1 MEKYEQLFPYPKFWG
16 VKIAKHEKRD
26 CFAPFLKTGRMETGD
41 DNRGTARQEPPPA
54 QFFLLY
60 KRRDDRKRARKTAM
74 EGIMHSLLYI
84 RTPAHA
90 QRVYRGITW
99 ETLGQPK
106 KNIKNPL
113 CLMQNVSCETLMM

>member
-1 MEKYEQLFPYPKFWG
+1 
-16 VKIAKHEKRD
+16 
-26 CFAPFLKTGRMETGD
+26 
-41 DNRGTARQEPPPA
+41 
-54 QFFLLY
+54 
-60 KRRDDRKRARKTAM
+60 M

-106 KNIKNPL
+106 KQKHKKPL
-113 CLMQNVSCETLMM
+113 VLDAKCLLRDIDDVAV